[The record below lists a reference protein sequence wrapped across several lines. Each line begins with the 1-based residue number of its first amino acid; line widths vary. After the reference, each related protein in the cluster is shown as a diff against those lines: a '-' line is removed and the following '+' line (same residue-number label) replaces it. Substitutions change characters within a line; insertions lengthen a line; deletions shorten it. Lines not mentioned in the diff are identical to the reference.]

1 MELLNTIETWYRSA
15 TADLKFTVDTIGVD
29 RQTPDA
35 IADGGQD
42 ETRGVAMHNQN
53 EACIDP
59 DDSAQHE
66 TAVVNRT
73 DSIDDDSSHINN
85 DEQLEEQADVMPE
98 CVENVQLYEK
108 RIKLFHSVLQATMH
122 DHAHRAP
129 PPLTICKWKF

>member
-1 MELLNTIETWYRSA
+1 
-15 TADLKFTVDTIGVD
+15 
-29 RQTPDA
+29 
-35 IADGGQD
+35 
-42 ETRGVAMHNQN
+42 MHNQN

-59 DDSAQHE
+59 ADSAQHE

-73 DSIDDDSSHINN
+73 DSIDDDSSHTNN

-108 RIKLFHSVLQATMH
+108 WIKLFHSVLQATMH

-129 PPLTICKWKF
+129 PPLTICKWKFWDKFSGTVWNSILSFICIINNMCPTGWTCLFHIP